1 MTTTSA
7 YRPPATD
14 LAFRQQLE
22 RDAVWSRMVAPGARV
37 HDLALVEADL
47 GPIHLHRLLHTG
59 PLVLVFFRHAASPG
73 CDAALRAYAKT
84 LAPALDGLDA
94 HLVAVSPQRA
104 DRLAELKRRHEL
116 PYLVASDPRHAL
128 IDAFGIGFS
137 SPESTDL
144 LGTGRS
150 TLPYPAVV
158 VADRSGVVRHV
169 DVQPD
174 PARRTAPG
182 EIIAAVRKGRP
193 AR

>member
-7 YRPPATD
+7 YRRPATD

-22 RDAVWSRMVAPGARV
+22 RDAIWSRMIAPGGRIP
-37 HDLALVEADL
+37 DLALVEADL
-47 GPIHLHRLLHTG
+47 GPIHLHRLLDTG
-59 PLVLVFFRHAASPG
+59 PLVLVFFRHAASAG
-73 CDAALRAYAKT
+73 CDAALAAYGT
-84 LAPALDGLDA
+84 RLAPVLDGLDA

-104 DRLAELKRRHEL
+104 DRLAALKRRHEL
-116 PYLVASDPRHAL
+116 GFLVAADARHAL

-137 SPESTDL
+137 SPETVDV

-158 VADRSGVVRHV
+158 VADRSGVVRYV
-169 DVQPD
+169 DVRPDAAVRTD
-174 PARRTAPG
+174 PAD
-182 EIIAAVRKGRP
+182 IIAAVRNLRP